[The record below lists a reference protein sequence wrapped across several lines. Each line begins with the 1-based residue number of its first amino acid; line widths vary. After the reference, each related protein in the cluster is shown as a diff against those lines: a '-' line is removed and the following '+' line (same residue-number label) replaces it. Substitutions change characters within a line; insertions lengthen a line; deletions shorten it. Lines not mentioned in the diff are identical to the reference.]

1 MLAVHLIKTYCL
13 PMLLYSCEI
22 WPARSVDLRS
32 VDVAWNNAFRNIFNA
47 CWRESVKPLQLVVVV
62 VVVKVMFAHS
72 YS

>member
-1 MLAVHLIKTYCL
+1 
-13 PMLLYSCEI
+13 MLLYGCEI
-22 WPARSVDLRS
+22 WPAGPVDLRS
-32 VDVAWNNAFRNIFNA
+32 VDVAWNNAFRKIFNA